1 MNQYCN
7 GFSHSGR
14 QRGFALIEVMIA
26 VFIAA
31 VGLLGVAAMQLNA
44 LKFTDSAVM
53 TTQANFIAYDVLD
66 RMRANS
72 TQLANYD
79 LADTDSAPNSAT
91 DIRTQDLIDFA
102 TNVASLT
109 DGTGSIDV
117 AGKRVTVSIGWSEA
131 RAGGAD
137 AEGGI
142 ITITADITN

>member
-1 MNQYCN
+1 MSEYRNTLTA
-7 GFSHSGR
+7 SGE

-31 VGLLGVAAMQLNA
+31 IGLLGVAAMQLNA

-53 TTQANFIAYDVLD
+53 TTQANFIAYDILD
-66 RMRANS
+66 RMRANP
-72 TQLANYD
+72 TQLGNYD
-79 LADTDSAPNSAT
+79 LADTANAPNSAT

-102 TNVASLT
+102 ANVASLT
-109 DGTGSIDV
+109 EGAGSIDV
-117 AGKRVTVSIGWSEA
+117 NGKQVSVSIGWSEA
-131 RAGGAD
+131 RAGGAE

>member
-7 GFSHSGR
+7 GFRDSVR
-14 QRGFALIEVMIA
+14 QSGFALIEVMIA

-72 TQLANYD
+72 TQLGNYD
-79 LADTDSAPNSAT
+79 LADTESAPNSAT

-117 AGKRVTVSIGWSEA
+117 AGKRVTVSIGWS
-131 RAGGAD
+131 
-137 AEGGI
+137 
-142 ITITADITN
+142 